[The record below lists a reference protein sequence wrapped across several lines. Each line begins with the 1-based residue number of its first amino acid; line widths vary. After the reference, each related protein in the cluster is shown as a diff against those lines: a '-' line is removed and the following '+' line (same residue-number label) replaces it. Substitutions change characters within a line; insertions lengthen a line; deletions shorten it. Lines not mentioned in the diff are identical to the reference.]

1 MKAKK
6 NRGGYRKT
14 EFGDLMKSNPE
25 QAAAMLRNAW
35 TEAGGSKKAAKT
47 LDISQRSFFRCA
59 VRLKA
64 LGFDIVAPSET
75 SNAGID
81 TVRR

>member
-25 QAAAMLRNAW
+25 QAAKALRDAW
-35 TEAGGSKKAAKT
+35 IAEGCVRKAAKK
-47 LDISQRSFFRCA
+47 LDISRRSFFRCA
-59 VRLKA
+59 LRLKA

-75 SNAGID
+75 SNRGID
-81 TVRR
+81 TVRS